1 MARHK
6 YRLSKH
12 RKNRAENNQILDRR
26 RVLRLG
32 CLNADGWKDQTE
44 FDILAAIETK
54 NLDVFSVNETHFRKG
69 DKKLQV
75 PGFTVFESRRDEGRH
90 DKKGGGIA
98 CLVRKSMGVAFKK
111 FSPQISKPV
120 LNYVDSERLWV
131 TYQSQQGKSAICSLY
146 LGFNAGDGRHEAWN
160 RGIYEVLSEEV
171 LQLRSQGYR
180 IIMMG
185 DFNSHVGSVLEQG
198 GIPGNRPQ
206 AVNKNGEM
214 FLSFLAENN
223 LCHLNGA
230 VKVQGDWSTR
240 ICQGLWTR
248 HAKDYSNST
257 VLDYVVVSSE
267 DFGTVQGMEVDQGAV
282 FGGASDHNMIF
293 ARLTDQFVSVR
304 PRPKVQK
311 MSWSVDENTN
321 FSKFRS
327 VVQRELDA
335 MPSVDQG
342 VDQLSDGLTNALIKG
357 LDEGVGR
364 TVPLPE
370 RATLY
375 PRHIVQLLKDRKMLE
390 RNVKTLRC
398 QFASSRGQVPPPS
411 LMVARQKLDAKT
423 DELESAKA
431 KFARQRRGPLLKL
444 ARCKGRR
451 AQRKYWS
458 FVSEKFRNSGDISS
472 LEDKQS
478 GALLYEPE
486 EISLEIRGYLVKIFS
501 GHDVDP
507 HIDLDTGEEE
517 DVEGGLEDDG
527 VPQGDRDHEYGVKD
541 QAFLPNSGDDVDSA
555 TDPAGFLDR
564 PITIAEVKSILQSL
578 QPGKAAGH
586 DGVINE
592 ALKQAPESFHRHLT
606 MLYNRV
612 KDQSLV
618 PKSWKR
624 GRVVLVHKS
633 GSESDINNYRP
644 LTVLT
649 CMNATYSKLLNSRL
663 TEVVER
669 HRILGEAQNG
679 FRKGRSGTDSAFVLN
694 SILWKSMSKRKKTH
708 LAFLDLA
715 KAYDSVDRDVLWEKL
730 RKLGFGG
737 KFLKSLQSMYKGDY
751 VTCQTNGATTNPVY
765 LGRGLRQGCSLS
777 PILFALYIVDMSRDL
792 QASNLGI
799 LLRKV
804 CVSVLLFADD
814 ILLISDSAD
823 GLRLLRDIVQRHVSS
838 LKMKLSITKS
848 KVMSSSHDVWELM
861 EGEDV
866 VGCLEKVLK
875 FKYLGVE
882 TCLSPVKSAS
892 AMMKRA
898 TSLANKYR
906 STCIRLGRDG
916 PDVVDLAMSLW
927 CNIAMPSLL
936 FGTECMRFSE
946 QVIGEISRQQSSVG
960 KFTLGLPSC
969 APNVSTPAILG
980 LKSFKEQLYSL
991 QLKYFVRLFNQPD
1004 DRWSK
1009 DALLDNIF
1017 GGWTSPYLNL
1027 LASIRNE
1034 VGMIRWPVSSK
1045 EVDIVL
1051 EHHFLKETNME
1062 VERLSLPA
1070 LEPLTKRRRM
1080 DHVNESLES
1089 QVCFHGTHYSLTM
1102 KLEMAFIFNGF
1113 GHFGRISYHQLFN
1126 LVYLVFTGFS

>member
-1 MARHK
+1 MARNK

-12 RKNRAENNQILDRR
+12 RKNHPGNNKVLDRR
-26 RVLRLG
+26 RLMRLG

-44 FDILAAIETK
+44 FDILAAIEAK
-54 NLDVFSVNETHFRKG
+54 NLDVFAVQETHFRKG
-69 DKKLQV
+69 DKKLKA
-75 PGFTVFESRRDEGRH
+75 PGFTVFECRRDEGRH
-90 DKKGGGIA
+90 DKKGGGVAI
-98 CLVRKSMGVAFKK
+98 LVRKSIGVAFKK
-111 FSPQISKPV
+111 FSPPISKPV

-131 TYQSQQGKSAICSLY
+131 TYQSHQGKSAICSLY

-160 RGIYEVLSEEV
+160 RGIFEVLSEEV

-180 IIMMG
+180 IIMLG

-206 AVNKNGEM
+206 TVNKNGEM
-214 FLSFLAENN
+214 FLGFLSENN

-230 VKVQGDWSTR
+230 VKVHHDWSTR
-240 ICQGLWTR
+240 ICQGMWTR

-257 VLDYVVVSSE
+257 ILDYIVVSTE
-267 DFGTVQGMEVDQGAV
+267 HFGSVKGMEVDEGAV

-304 PRPKVQK
+304 TRPRMQK
-311 MSWSVDENTN
+311 ISWSVDENTN

-327 VVQRELDA
+327 VVQQELDA
-335 MPSVDQG
+335 MPCVDKG
-342 VDQLSDGLTNALIKG
+342 VDKLSDSLTRALIKG

-375 PRHIVQLLKDRKMLE
+375 PRHIVQLLKDRKKLE
-390 RNVKTLRC
+390 QSVKTLRC
-398 QFASSRGQVPPPS
+398 QFASSTGQVPPPS

-431 KFARQRRGPLLKL
+431 KFARQRRGPLLNL
-444 ARCKGRR
+444 ARCKGKK
-451 AQRKYWS
+451 AQKKYWS
-458 FVSEKFRNSGDISS
+458 FVSRKFKTTGEISS

-478 GALLYEPE
+478 GALLHEPE
-486 EISLEIRGYLVKIFS
+486 EISLEIRGYLKKIFS

-507 HIDLDTGEEE
+507 YRDMESGEEE
-517 DVEGGLEDDG
+517 DVEGIQKEDE
-527 VPQGDRDHEYGVKD
+527 VPQGSRDHEYGVKN
-541 QAFLPNSGDDVDSA
+541 QAFLPNSGDNLDSA

-586 DGVINE
+586 DSVINE
-592 ALKQAPESFHRHLT
+592 ALKQAPESFHKHLT

-618 PKSWKR
+618 PKAWKR

-633 GSESDINNYRP
+633 GSESEINNYRP
-644 LTVLT
+644 ITVLT
-649 CMNATYSKLLNSRL
+649 CMNATYSKLLNERI

-694 SILWKSMSKRKKTH
+694 SILWKSLSKKKKTH

-715 KAYDSVDRDVLWEKL
+715 KAYDSVDRNVLWEKL

-737 KFLKSLQSMYKGDY
+737 NFLKSLQSMYKGDY

-777 PILFALYIVDMSRDL
+777 PILFALYIVDLSRDL
-792 QASNLGI
+792 HASNLGI
-799 LLRKV
+799 LLSKV

-848 KVMSSSHDVWELM
+848 KIMSSSHDVWEWM
-861 EGEDV
+861 EGEEV
-866 VGCLEKVLK
+866 IGCLEKVLQ

-906 STCIRLGRDG
+906 GTCIRLARDG
-916 PDVVDLAMSLW
+916 PDIADLAMSIW

-936 FGTECMRFSE
+936 FGVECMRFSE
-946 QVIGEISRQQSSVG
+946 QVIGEISRQQSTVG

-980 LKSFKEQLYSL
+980 IKSFREQLYSM

-1009 DALLDNIF
+1009 DALLDSIF

-1034 VGMIRWPVSSK
+1034 VGMVRWPTSNR

-1051 EHHFLKETNME
+1051 EYHFLKETNME

-1089 QVCFHGTHYSLTM
+1089 QVCFHVTHNSFTM
-1102 KLEMAFIFNGF
+1102 MFDFKFAYNVFINF
-1113 GHFGRISYHQLFN
+1113 
-1126 LVYLVFTGFS
+1126 V

>member
-1 MARHK
+1 MARMK

-12 RKNRAENNQILDRR
+12 RKNRPENIQTLDRR
-26 RVLRLG
+26 RLLRLG
-32 CLNADGWKDQTE
+32 CLNADGWKQQTE
-44 FDILAAIETK
+44 FDVLAAIEAK

-69 DKKLQV
+69 DKKLKV
-75 PGFTVFESRRDEGRH
+75 PGFTVFECRRDEGRH
-90 DKKGGGIA
+90 DKKGGGVA
-98 CLVRKSMGVAFKK
+98 CLVRNSMGVVFKK
-111 FSPQISKPV
+111 FSPQISKPA

-171 LQLRSQGYR
+171 RELRSQGYR

-185 DFNSHVGSVLEQG
+185 DFNSHVGSVLELG

-206 AVNKNGEM
+206 AMNKNGEM
-214 FLSFLAENN
+214 FLSFLSENN

-230 VKVQGDWSTR
+230 LRIQGDWSSR
-240 ICQGLWTR
+240 ICQGMWTR

-257 VLDYVVVSSE
+257 ILDYIVVSSE
-267 DFGTVQGMEVDQGAV
+267 DFGSVRGMEVDQGAV
-282 FGGASDHNMIF
+282 YGGASDHNMIF

-304 PRPKVQK
+304 SRPKVHK

-335 MPSVDQG
+335 MPGVDLG
-342 VDQLSDGLTNALIKG
+342 VDQLSDGLTKALIKG

-375 PRHIVQLLKDRKMLE
+375 PRHIVKLLKERKILE
-390 RNVKTLRC
+390 RDVKTLRC
-398 QFASSRGQVPPPS
+398 QFALARGQVPPPS
-411 LMVARQKLDAKT
+411 LMVARLKLDAKT
-423 DELESAKA
+423 DELESAKSR
-431 KFARQRRGPLLKL
+431 FARQKRGPLLNL
-444 ARCKGRR
+444 AKCKGRK
-451 AQRKYWS
+451 AQKKYWS
-458 FVSEKFRNSGDISS
+458 FVSQKIRNSGDISS

-478 GALLYEPE
+478 GGLLHEPE
-486 EISLEIRGYLVKIFS
+486 EISREIRGYLRKIFS
-501 GHDVDP
+501 GHDTDP
-507 HIDLDTGEEE
+507 YNGLEIEE
-517 DVEGGLEDDG
+517 DDADGNLPVGDDEVAQGG
-527 VPQGDRDHEYGVKD
+527 RDHEYGVKD
-541 QAFLPNSGDDVDSA
+541 QSFLPDSGNDLDPS

-564 PITIAEVKSILQSL
+564 PFSVAEVKSILQSL

-586 DGVINE
+586 DEVINE
-592 ALKQAPESFHRHLT
+592 ALKQAPESFQRQLT
-606 MLYNRV
+606 LLYNRV
-612 KDQSLV
+612 KDQSRV
-618 PKSWKR
+618 PKAWKR
-624 GRVVLVHKS
+624 GRVVLVHKK
-633 GSESDINNYRP
+633 GSESDVNNYRP

-649 CMNATYSKLLNSRL
+649 VMNATYSKILNSRL
-663 TEVVER
+663 TEVIER

-679 FRKGRSGTDSAFVLN
+679 FRKGRSGNDSSFILN
-694 SILWKSMSKRKKTH
+694 SILWKSLARKKKTH

-715 KAYDSVDRDVLWEKL
+715 KAYDSVDRDVLWGKL
-730 RKLGFGG
+730 RKLGIGG

-751 VTCQTNGATTNPVY
+751 VTCKMNGATTNPVY

-792 QASNLGI
+792 HASNLGV
-799 LLRKV
+799 LLHKV

-814 ILLISDSAD
+814 IVLISDSAD
-823 GLRLLRDIVQRHVSS
+823 GLRQLRDIVQRHVSG

-848 KVMSSSHDVWELM
+848 KVMSSSNDLWELM
-861 EGEDV
+861 EGDDV
-866 VGCLEKVLK
+866 IGCLDKVLH
-875 FKYLGVE
+875 FTYLGVE
-882 TCLSPVKSAS
+882 TYLSPVKSAS

-898 TSLANKYR
+898 TSLANQYR
-906 STCIRLGRDG
+906 GTCIRLGRDG
-916 PDVVDLAMSLW
+916 PDVVDLAMSVW

-936 FGTECMRFSE
+936 FGVECCRFSE
-946 QVIGEISRQQSSVG
+946 QVIASISRQQSTVG

-980 LKSFKEQLYSL
+980 IKSFKEQLYSV

-1009 DALLDNIF
+1009 DALLANIF

-1034 VGMIRWPVSSK
+1034 VGMVRWPVSLR
-1045 EVDIVL
+1045 EVDIGL
-1051 EHHFLKETNME
+1051 EYHFLKEVNTE
-1062 VERLSLPA
+1062 IDRLSLPA
-1070 LEPLTKRRRM
+1070 LEPLAKRRRM

-1089 QVCFHGTHYSLTM
+1089 QVCYHGAQYSFRYV
-1102 KLEMAFIFNGF
+1102 LEFNF
-1113 GHFGRISYHQLFN
+1113 TSMV
-1126 LVYLVFTGFS
+1126 LVT